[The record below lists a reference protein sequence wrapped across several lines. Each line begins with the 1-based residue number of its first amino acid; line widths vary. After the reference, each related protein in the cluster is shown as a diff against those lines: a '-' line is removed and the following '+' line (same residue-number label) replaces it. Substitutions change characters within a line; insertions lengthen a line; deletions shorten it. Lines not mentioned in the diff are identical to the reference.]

1 MFTRKSWKKSQA
13 ESLARLLEEL
23 QEDRS
28 TVGKLILNITVNNC
42 ILKRRKLDNN
52 GASFL
57 GNKYVDEYLGRYS
70 KLSNLD

>member
-1 MFTRKSWKKSQA
+1 MQTYF
-13 ESLARLLEEL
+13 LIILLNNKL
-23 QEDRS
+23 NIFLLGS